1 MCQVAPWAGW
11 RTAWGE
17 GVCPSAEVGGPER
30 RKAAAGVC
38 GPGSLSG
45 SSSCTLLNSSHT
57 FRLQWPGFPP
67 TQPLPGTRAHL
78 SPRRLPG
85 SHVPCVL
92 AVCHG
97 ARAPERPRAALRV
110 DWPTRRVLPPRTRV
124 AVVCP
129 SAFSVPLSAPGGC
142 GPLPRVPRG
151 PCFLSRGRCPGAC
164 RPTCPQIAPVV
175 RAQAWENENWSEGTV
190 IHPRTVILGLTF
202 GCLEVFIASCP
213 GGSRSCYGAVRGVAV
228 VHPESTVALLLPV
241 S

>member
-1 MCQVAPWAGW
+1 MGRGVSIQRVGRHVCQVAAWAGW

-30 RKAAAGVC
+30 RKAAAGLC

-57 FRLQWPGFPP
+57 FRLQRPGFPP
-67 TQPLPGTRAHL
+67 TQPLPGTRARP

-92 AVCHG
+92 AVCRG
-97 ARAPERPRAALRV
+97 ARAPERPRATLRV
-110 DWPTRRVLPPRTRV
+110 DRPSRRVLPPRTGV

-129 SAFSVPLSAPGGC
+129 SAFSVPLSARGGC

-151 PCFLSRGRCPGAC
+151 PCFLSRGRCPERVG
-164 RPTCPQIAPVV
+164 
-175 RAQAWENENWSEGTV
+175 
-190 IHPRTVILGLTF
+190 PRVPSSLRWCG
-202 GCLEVFIASCP
+202 P
-213 GGSRSCYGAVRGVAV
+213 KRGK
-228 VHPESTVALLLPV
+228 TKTGRRGR
-241 S
+241 

>member
-1 MCQVAPWAGW
+1 MCQVA
-11 RTAWGE
+11 AWSGE

-30 RKAAAGVC
+30 RKAAAGLC

-57 FRLQWPGFPP
+57 FRLQRPGFPP
-67 TQPLPGTRAHL
+67 TQPLPGTRARL
-78 SPRRLPG
+78 PPRRLPG

-92 AVCHG
+92 AVCRG
-97 ARAPERPRAALRV
+97 ARAPERPRATLHV
-110 DWPTRRVLPPRTRV
+110 DRPSRRVLLPRTGV
-124 AVVCP
+124 AVVCARPP
-129 SAFSVPLSAPGGC
+129 SPCRSARGAGGLRPSPPGPPWALL
-142 GPLPRVPRG
+142 PLPRQVPR
-151 PCFLSRGRCPGAC
+151 AC

-175 RAQAWENENWSEGTV
+175 PAQAWENENWSEGTV

-228 VHPESTVALLLPV
+228 VHPESELSLCCCRFPR
-241 S
+241 

>member
-1 MCQVAPWAGW
+1 MGRGVSIQRVGRHVCQVAAWAGW

-57 FRLQWPGFPP
+57 FRSQRPGFPP
-67 TQPLPGTRAHL
+67 TQPLPGTRARL
-78 SPRRLPG
+78 PPRRLPG

-92 AVCHG
+92 RSA
-97 ARAPERPRAALRV
+97 AAPV
-110 DWPTRRVLPPRTRV
+110 PPRGPSRRSAWTGRPGV

-129 SAFSVPLSAPGGC
+129 SAFSVPLSARGGW

-164 RPTCPQIAPVV
+164 RPTCPQIARWCGPK
-175 RAQAWENENWSEGTV
+175 
-190 IHPRTVILGLTF
+190 
-202 GCLEVFIASCP
+202 
-213 GGSRSCYGAVRGVAV
+213 RGK
-228 VHPESTVALLLPV
+228 TKTGRRGR
-241 S
+241 